1 MLTGTIPKTN
11 HFLNRKSSRN
21 VYGTTNATPTNGPMF
36 QMHQT
41 LAEAQM
47 TMMTQLA
54 QNNNQQNRALLQR
67 MMEMMLRINNA

>member
-1 MLTGTIPKTN
+1 
-11 HFLNRKSSRN
+11 
-21 VYGTTNATPTNGPMF
+21 MF

-54 QNNNQQNRALLQR
+54 QNNNQQNQAMLQT
-67 MMEMMLRINNA
+67 MMEMMLRMNNA